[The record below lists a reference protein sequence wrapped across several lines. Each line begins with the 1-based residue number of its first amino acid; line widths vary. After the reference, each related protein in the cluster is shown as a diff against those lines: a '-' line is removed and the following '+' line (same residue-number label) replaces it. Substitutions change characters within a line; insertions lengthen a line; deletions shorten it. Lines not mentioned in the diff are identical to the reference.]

1 MNALVGFQLM
11 GLARQHGAIV
21 LLNGQGAD
29 ETLAGYSSYYLD
41 YWTTLVASG
50 RSADAMA
57 EIAKF
62 AEAFGHRPASLRAAV
77 LRTMLFRGLNRVPG
91 YRALARLMRNR
102 LLRSHEWFSAELVEK
117 LPPHRRAE
125 NLRMDAVQRDS
136 VFLSPLPLYLRIED
150 RNSMAHG
157 VEARVPFLDHRLVSY
172 ALTLPLESRIQGPW
186 NKHAL
191 REGSRGRIPEIVRTR
206 VDKMGFPTPTGK
218 WFARDLYEPLRDL
231 FASQVARH
239 RGLYRSESILR
250 ELDAVRG
257 KELSNYEPLFRA
269 ANVELWLSMI
279 GGRNSHSG

>member
-1 MNALVGFQLM
+1 MNAVIGFQLM

-29 ETLAGYSSYYLD
+29 ETLAGYSSHYLD
-41 YWTTLVASG
+41 YWTTLVAAG
-50 RSADAMA
+50 RSAEAMT

-62 AEAFGHRPASLRAAV
+62 AEAFGQRPAPLRASV
-77 LRTMLFRGLNRVPG
+77 LRTMLFHGLNRVPG
-91 YRALARLMRNR
+91 YRAFARRMRHR
-102 LLRSHEWFSAELVEK
+102 VLRSNEWFSAEVVDR
-117 LPPHRRAE
+117 LPPHRHVE
-125 NLRMDAVQRDS
+125 NPRMDAVQRDS

-191 REGSRGRIPEIVRTR
+191 REGLRGRIPEIVRTR
-206 VDKMGFPTPTGK
+206 VDKMGFPTPAGK

-231 FASQVARH
+231 FASQAARQ
-239 RGLYRSESILR
+239 RGLYRSENIIR
-250 ELDAVRG
+250 KLDAVRG
-257 KELSNYEPLFRA
+257 KELPNHESLFRA

-279 GGRNSHSG
+279 GGRNLH